1 MNADTTAPSSL
12 VEQVERLPTEPGV
25 YLFKSGQGAVLYVG
39 KAQSLKSRVRQ
50 YVSGGDGRIRIP
62 ALVQRSTSVEVVVT
76 GNVKEALLLENE
88 LIKQHRPPFNVR
100 LRDDKQYLALRIDES
115 EAWPRVTMVR
125 RFRKD
130 GAQYFGPYTSSV
142 ALKASLTKLSRLFPL
157 RSCTNANFK
166 DYARR
171 GRPCV
176 EYEMKRCL
184 GPCCGLTTEA
194 AYAEQVRGT
203 VLFLRGRSR
212 ELVEKIE
219 QEMATAAAEERFED
233 AARLR
238 DRIQAVE
245 RTIEG
250 QQIVTEGGVDRDVFG
265 LARQGG
271 EVEVQVLHV
280 REGRVIGAAR
290 VLVLERPARRRRG
303 HELLPRSVLR
313 RGGGPRAAAGDP
325 DLGRARRRRRPRRP
339 LARALRAAGRGPPC
353 PARGAAPAGRDR
365 RAQRDPLPR
374 LAPRRPGEH
383 RHRDRRAGRAL
394 RARDS
399 AGPDRVLRRLEPPGH
414 AGGRE
419 PGRVRARGAGD
430 CRLSAVSHAGGGGGD
445 DYACMREML
454 DRRLKRVASEPLPDL
469 LMVDGGRGQLA
480 VVSAALAD
488 AGLEVEILGISKERD
503 TLSPSIRVKRSG
515 GLKAERIFRPG
526 RTNPIQLAP
535 SSRGMLLLQ
544 RVRDESHRF
553 AIEYQRDL
561 RSRLNM
567 TSILE
572 ELPGIG
578 PGKRRALLKG
588 LGSLRGVRL
597 ASEET
602 LAAVPGI
609 SPKDARS
616 IRAFFDALTPLGE
629 EAAAGGVATAGGDA
643 VAGRDWA
650 EGGPAAEGAEARGP
664 VATAQAD
671 GSTMGDEGAG
681 ARRAEA
687 GTDPTEAEGQAGKGR
702 DEGA

>member
-1 MNADTTAPSSL
+1 MKADDTAKSSL
-12 VEQVERLPTEPGV
+12 EDQAERLPASPGV
-25 YLFKSGQGAVLYVG
+25 YLFKSEQGTVLYVG
-39 KAQSLKSRVRQ
+39 KAQSLKARVRQ
-50 YVSGGDGRIRIP
+50 YVAGGDGRIRIP
-62 ALVQRSTSVEVVVT
+62 ALVRRAAAVEVVVT

-115 EAWPRVTMVR
+115 EDWPRVTMVR

-142 ALKASLTKLSRLFPL
+142 ALKGSLSKLQRLFPL
-157 RSCTNANFK
+157 RSCTQATFN
-166 DYARR
+166 DHARR

-184 GPCCGLTTEA
+184 GPCCGLTTRE

-219 QEMATAAAEERFED
+219 REMAQAAAEERFED

-238 DRIQAVE
+238 DRIAAVE

-250 QQIVTEGGVDRDVFG
+250 QQIVTEGGVDRDVFA

-271 EVEVQVLHV
+271 EVDVQALHV
-280 REGRVIGAAR
+280 REGRVIGARAFSFSNVQLDDGEIMSSFLGQFYGAGSGHAPPREILTSIPHDDDGALVALWRERFEQRVEIRTPQRGAHRRLVEIAERNASLSLASRLAAR
-290 VLVLERPARRRRG
+290 ESVDTAIDELAERCGLGKRPVRIECYDVSNLQGTLAVGSRVVFEHGEPVTADYRRYRMR
-303 HELLPRSVLR
+303 E
-313 RGGGPRAAAGDP
+313 AAA
-325 DLGRARRRRRPRRP
+325 
-339 LARALRAAGRGPPC
+339 
-353 PARGAAPAGRDR
+353 
-365 RAQRDPLPR
+365 
-374 LAPRRPGEH
+374 
-383 RHRDRRAGRAL
+383 
-394 RARDS
+394 
-399 AGPDRVLRRLEPPGH
+399 
-414 AGGRE
+414 
-419 PGRVRARGAGD
+419 
-430 CRLSAVSHAGGGGGD
+430 GD
-445 DYACMREML
+445 DYACLREML

-480 VVSAALAD
+480 VAMAALAD
-488 AGLEVEILGISKERD
+488 AGLEAELLGISKERD
-503 TLSPSIRVKRSG
+503 EQSPSIRVKRGG

-526 RTNPIQLAP
+526 RANPIQLAP

-578 PGKRRALLKG
+578 PGKRRALLKT
-588 LGSLRGVRL
+588 LGSLRAVRS
-597 ASEET
+597 ASLET
-602 LAAVPGI
+602 LAGVPGI
-609 SPKDARS
+609 SPKDAEA
-616 IRAFFDALTPLGE
+616 IRRFFEAFEAPAEAQPEGNAAPSQAPLE
-629 EAAAGGVATAGGDA
+629 VPTGGSGVSATSGD
-643 VAGRDWA
+643 D
-650 EGGPAAEGAEARGP
+650 EGG
-664 VATAQAD
+664 
-671 GSTMGDEGAG
+671 
-681 ARRAEA
+681 
-687 GTDPTEAEGQAGKGR
+687 
-702 DEGA
+702 

>member
-1 MNADTTAPSSL
+1 MNADETALSSL
-12 VEQVERLPTEPGV
+12 EEQAERLPSEPGV
-25 YLFKSGQGAVLYVG
+25 YLFKSEQGAVLYVG
-39 KAQSLKSRVRQ
+39 KAQNLKSRVRQ
-50 YVSGGDGRIRIP
+50 YVAGGDGRIRIP
-62 ALVQRSTSVEVVVT
+62 ALVKRAASVEVVVT

-115 EAWPRVTMVR
+115 DAWPRVTMVR

-142 ALKASLTKLSRLFPL
+142 SLKSSLSKLQRLFPL
-157 RSCTNANFK
+157 RSCTTASFN

-184 GPCCGLTTEA
+184 GPCCGLTTKEA
-194 AYAEQVRGT
+194 YTEQVRGT

-219 QEMATAAAEERFED
+219 REMETAAGEERYED

-238 DRIQAVE
+238 DRITAVE

-250 QQIVTEGGVDRDVFG
+250 QQIVTEGGVDRDVFA

-271 EVEVQVLHV
+271 EVDVQALHV
-280 REGRVIGAAR
+280 REGRVIGARAFSFSNVQLDDGEVMSSFLGQFYGAGAGHTPPR
-290 VLVLERPARRRRG
+290 EVLTSVEHDDDGALALLWRERFDQNVEIRCPQ
-303 HELLPRSVLR
+303 
-313 RGGGPRAAAGDP
+313 RGGGRRLIEIAERNASHSLASRLAARESIDTAIDELVLRCGLAARPVRIECYDVSNLQGTLAVGSRVVFEHGEPLTQDYRRYRMREAAA
-325 DLGRARRRRRPRRP
+325 
-339 LARALRAAGRGPPC
+339 
-353 PARGAAPAGRDR
+353 
-365 RAQRDPLPR
+365 
-374 LAPRRPGEH
+374 
-383 RHRDRRAGRAL
+383 
-394 RARDS
+394 
-399 AGPDRVLRRLEPPGH
+399 
-414 AGGRE
+414 
-419 PGRVRARGAGD
+419 
-430 CRLSAVSHAGGGGGD
+430 GD

-469 LMVDGGRGQLA
+469 LMVDGGRGQLG
-480 VVSAALAD
+480 VVMAALAD
-488 AGLEVEILGISKERD
+488 AGLAVETLGISKERD
-503 TLSPSIRVKRSG
+503 ALSPSVRVKRGG

-526 RTNPIQLAP
+526 RANPIQLAP

-578 PGKRRALLKG
+578 PGKRRALLKT
-588 LGSLRGVRL
+588 LGSLRAVRG
-597 ASEET
+597 ASVET
-602 LAAVPGI
+602 LLAVPGI
-609 SPKDARS
+609 SPKDAQA
-616 IRAFFDALTPLGE
+616 IRGFFAALTDGE
-629 EAAAGGVATAGGDA
+629 V
-643 VAGRDWA
+643 
-650 EGGPAAEGAEARGP
+650 EGNGP
-664 VATAQAD
+664 
-671 GSTMGDEGAG
+671 
-681 ARRAEA
+681 
-687 GTDPTEAEGQAGKGR
+687 QAGEPEPEVGS
-702 DEGA
+702 A

>member
-1 MNADTTAPSSL
+1 MNADTTARSSL
-12 VEQVERLPTEPGV
+12 EEQVERLPTEPGV
-25 YLFKSGQGAVLYVG
+25 YLFKSEQGTVLYVG

-50 YVSGGDGRIRIP
+50 YVAGGDGRIRIP
-62 ALVQRSTSVEVVVT
+62 ALVQRAASVEVLVT

-115 EAWPRVTMVR
+115 ETWPRVTMVR

-142 ALKASLTKLSRLFPL
+142 ALKASLTKLQRLFPL

-184 GPCCGLTTEA
+184 GPCCGLTTPE

-280 REGRVIGAAR
+280 REGRVIGARGFSFSNVQLDDGEVMSSFLGQFYGAGAGHTPPR
-290 VLVLERPARRRRG
+290 EVLTSVDFEDEGALVALWRERFDQPV
-303 HELLPRSVLR
+303 EV
-313 RGGGPRAAAGDP
+313 
-325 DLGRARRRRRPRRP
+325 
-339 LARALRAAGRGPPC
+339 
-353 PARGAAPAGRDR
+353 R
-365 RAQRDPLPR
+365 RAQRG
-374 LAPRRPGEH
+374 APRRLVEIAERNAVHALASRLAARESIDAAIDELAERCGLATRPVRIECYDVSNLQGTLAVGSRVVFEHGEPVTA
-383 RHRDRRAGRAL
+383 DYRRYRM
-394 RARDS
+394 
-399 AGPDRVLRRLEPPGH
+399 
-414 AGGRE
+414 RE
-419 PGRVRARGAGD
+419 ATA
-430 CRLSAVSHAGGGGGD
+430 GD
-445 DYACMREML
+445 DYACLREML

-488 AGLEVEILGISKERD
+488 AGLEVEVLGISKERD
-503 TLSPSIRVKRSG
+503 ALSPSVRVKRSG

-526 RTNPIQLAP
+526 RANPIQLAP

-578 PGKRRALLKG
+578 PGKRRALLKA
-588 LGSLRGVRL
+588 LGSLRGVRQ

-616 IRAFFDALTPLGE
+616 IRAFFEALARLGE
-629 EAAAGGVATAGGDA
+629 GGAGDREGGHPGGDPDPAAVPGMAPAPEAAGD
-643 VAGRDWA
+643 
-650 EGGPAAEGAEARGP
+650 
-664 VATAQAD
+664 
-671 GSTMGDEGAG
+671 GD
-681 ARRAEA
+681 
-687 GTDPTEAEGQAGKGR
+687 
-702 DEGA
+702 